1 MNDIRKLSR
10 VFSSSFLLKLSRNE
24 HIDELNDL
32 VENHKRLNRLVKE
45 NDYRRFYNELYRKLS
60 KEYKFEYVYKNEVY
74 YHLHKKYNISNDD
87 GILTEVKSG
96 TNIADLVYLNG
107 TSKVYEIKTE
117 IDSNKRLLGQI
128 KSYSKLFKEVT
139 VVTYQNNVEKVLSLI
154 PEYVGVMVLVRNGEF
169 KIVREALE
177 YTNELD
183 KESMFKT
190 LRRKEYESVV
200 MSKFGEL
207 PDVND
212 SKIYEAC
219 LDKFQELSVDNAH
232 DAMISQLKLRSNK
245 RLLQKNRKWPKSV
258 YFLIENSNLKE
269 YQRENLLKL
278 LN

>member
-10 VFSSSFLLKLSRNE
+10 VFSTSFLLKLSQNE
-24 HIDELNDL
+24 HLDELNEL

-45 NDYRRFYNELYRKLS
+45 NDYRRFYNELYLKFS
-60 KEYKFEYVYKNEVY
+60 KEYKFEYIYKNEVY
-74 YHLHKKYNISNDD
+74 YHLHKKYNIGKDD

-117 IDSNKRLLGQI
+117 IDTNKRLLGQI

-139 VVTYQNNVEKVLSLI
+139 VVTYQDNVEKVLSII

-169 KIVREALE
+169 EIVREAIE
-177 YTNELD
+177 HTDDLD
-183 KESMFKT
+183 RESMFKT

-200 MSKFGEL
+200 LSRFGEL

-212 SKIYEAC
+212 SRIYEAC
-219 LDKFQELSVDNAH
+219 LDKFNELSVNNAH

-245 RLLQKNRKWPKSV
+245 SLLRKNRKWPKSI
-258 YFLIENSNLKE
+258 YFLIENSNLKK
-269 YQRENLLKL
+269 YQRENLLKV